1 MSSKVGGTDNRGTGA
16 VGAGR
21 AVGRVLDVTGQPKT
35 AEQQPDANDVHI
47 TGTARQ
53 LAELVIS
60 LGIDY
65 LAFATARPQLYRLMF
80 GVGVANWCAYPAV
93 DEAKVAAISAAIE
106 NGTYKVSADKVAD
119 NLMQIEQALA
129 PLNGK

>member
-1 MSSKVGGTDNRGTGA
+1 MSSKISGTDNRGTGA

-21 AVGRVLDVTGQPKT
+21 AVGRVRDVTGEPKAT
-35 AEQQPDANDVHI
+35 EQQPSDVHI

-53 LAELVIS
+53 LVELEQMVK
-60 LGIDY
+60 D
-65 LAFATARPQLYRLMF
+65 M
-80 GVGVANWCAYPAV
+80 PAV

-106 NGTYKVSADKVAD
+106 QGTYKVSADKVAG

>member
-1 MSSKVGGTDNRGTGA
+1 
-16 VGAGR
+16 
-21 AVGRVLDVTGQPKT
+21 VGRVLDVTGQPKT
-35 AEQQPDANDVHI
+35 AEQQPNANDVHI

-53 LAELVIS
+53 LAELEQVVK
-60 LGIDY
+60 D
-65 LAFATARPQLYRLMF
+65 M
-80 GVGVANWCAYPAV
+80 PAV

>member
-1 MSSKVGGTDNRGTGA
+1 VGKVR
-16 VGAGR
+16 
-21 AVGRVLDVTGQPKT
+21 DVTGEPKT
-35 AEQQPDANDVHI
+35 AEQQSSEVHI

-53 LAELVIS
+53 LVELEQMVK
-60 LGIDY
+60 D
-65 LAFATARPQLYRLMF
+65 M
-80 GVGVANWCAYPAV
+80 PAV
-93 DEAKVAAISAAIE
+93 DEAKVAALSAAIE

>member
-1 MSSKVGGTDNRGTGA
+1 MAVDITGTGSRRPDVSSKISGTENRGTGA

-21 AVGRVLDVTGQPKT
+21 PVGRVRDVTGEPKT
-35 AEQQPDANDVHI
+35 GDPQSNEVHI

-53 LAELVIS
+53 LVELEQMVK
-60 LGIDY
+60 D
-65 LAFATARPQLYRLMF
+65 M
-80 GVGVANWCAYPAV
+80 PAV
-93 DEAKVAAISAAIE
+93 DEAKVAALSAAIE

-119 NLMQIEQALA
+119 SLLQIEQALA

>member
-1 MSSKVGGTDNRGTGA
+1 MSSKINGTDNRGTSA

-21 AVGRVLDVTGQPKT
+21 PVGKVRDVAAEPKT
-35 AEQQPDANDVHI
+35 AEQQSSEVHI

-53 LAELVIS
+53 LVELEQVVK
-60 LGIDY
+60 D
-65 LAFATARPQLYRLMF
+65 M
-80 GVGVANWCAYPAV
+80 PAV

>member
-1 MSSKVGGTDNRGTGA
+1 MSSKINGTDNRGTNA

-21 AVGRVLDVTGQPKT
+21 AVGRVRDVTSEPKT
-35 AEQQPDANDVHI
+35 AEQQSSDVHI

-53 LAELVIS
+53 LVELEQMVK
-60 LGIDY
+60 D
-65 LAFATARPQLYRLMF
+65 M
-80 GVGVANWCAYPAV
+80 PAV
-93 DEAKVAAISAAIE
+93 DEAKVAALSAAIE

-119 NLMQIEQALA
+119 NLMQIEQALS

>member
-1 MSSKVGGTDNRGTGA
+1 MSSKINGTDNRGTSA

-21 AVGRVLDVTGQPKT
+21 PVGKTRDVTGEPKT
-35 AEQQPDANDVHI
+35 AEQQTSDVHI

-53 LAELVIS
+53 LVELEQMVK
-60 LGIDY
+60 D
-65 LAFATARPQLYRLMF
+65 M
-80 GVGVANWCAYPAV
+80 PAV
-93 DEAKVAAISAAIE
+93 DEAKVAALSAAIE

-129 PLNGK
+129 PLTGK

>member
-1 MSSKVGGTDNRGTGA
+1 MSSKINGTDNRGTSA
-16 VGAGR
+16 VVAGR
-21 AVGRVLDVTGQPKT
+21 AVGRVRDVTGEPKT
-35 AEQQPDANDVHI
+35 AEQQSSDVHI

-53 LAELVIS
+53 LVELEQMVK
-60 LGIDY
+60 D
-65 LAFATARPQLYRLMF
+65 M
-80 GVGVANWCAYPAV
+80 PAV

-119 NLMQIEQALA
+119 HLMQIEQALA